1 MKGRKEGKELKLQ
14 SVVLGLGLCICKAP
28 RLAPGQPG
36 EGALGLQTAQ
46 VGSQPYFLGLMC
58 ELCSLDLSIVSSG
71 KSAFT
76 TLQTGKL

>member
-1 MKGRKEGKELKLQ
+1 M
-14 SVVLGLGLCICKAP
+14 VLGLGMCTFKAP

-46 VGSQPYFLGLMC
+46 VGCQPYILALMH
-58 ELCSLDLSIVSSG
+58 ELCSLDLCTVSLG

-76 TLQTGKL
+76 TLQTGKLRCKKK